1 VQIKTVRTKEELAPV
16 LLSPEEKGPD
26 FAYWVFSGIT
36 QGNQWENMTILS
48 PGTYGQE
55 FVKTFGHYHNDP
67 HEETYR
73 VVNGKGILLL
83 QKKHFEDGSW
93 VPNKVDRF
101 IIVSILPGDKT
112 VITQEWGHSLS
123 NIGNDPLITLDNWTH
138 GHTPADYEEI
148 EDLHGMAFYLV
159 KNDGTADIEPNPNYI
174 DHPTPE
180 FMTASEFAKLT
191 KLSI

>member
-1 VQIKTVRTKEELAPV
+1 
-16 LLSPEEKGPD
+16 
-26 FAYWVFSGIT
+26 
-36 QGNQWENMTILS
+36 M
-48 PGTYGQE
+48 
-55 FVKTFGHYHNDP
+55 
-67 HEETYR
+67 
-73 VVNGKGILLL
+73 
-83 QKKHFEDGSW
+83 
-93 VPNKVDRF
+93 
-101 IIVSILPGDKT
+101 
-112 VITQEWGHSLS
+112 
-123 NIGNDPLITLDNWTH
+123 ITLDNWTH